1 MSTLSVNNVSN
12 AGYVSNTERT
22 EEISGE
28 SSNAFATAPLGADDK
43 VETKPKKGMPK
54 LTPIM
59 YEIKD
64 RDTLM
69 KIANELGL
77 SITDVIEQ
85 LKDSGKLPEDYDMN
99 ARHGKDIPWMKKG
112 NKIKLSYPATE
123 KQKAEYEEFCEK
135 RTKEY
140 YNKKAAKAREE
151 KAAAKAKA
159 QAEYDALPWYKKIF
173 TDRP

>member
-1 MSTLSVNNVSN
+1 MTEFAVTSAGNVNQSTPAKGAKKGNNTN
-12 AGYVSNTERT
+12 NTT
-22 EEISGE
+22 Q
-28 SSNAFATAPLGADDK
+28 TKPLGATDTLDTEK
-43 VETKPKKGMPK
+43 NGVK

-77 SITDVIEQ
+77 SITDLVDQ
-85 LKDSGKLPEDYDMN
+85 LKKSGKLPEDYDP
-99 ARHGKDIPWMKKG
+99 AAKHGKDISWMKKG
-112 NKIKLSYPATE
+112 NKIKLAYPATE
-123 KQKAEYEEFCEK
+123 QQKADYEAFCDK

-151 KAAAKAKA
+151 KTAAKAQA

-173 TDRP
+173 TERP